1 MKQLRE
7 ESREEPELSTELLR
21 LVPERR
27 TRALFSTSSWKMH
40 LTMQVVTEMVMDM
53 EAVFLMR
60 LLGAA
65 MPTEGAAS
73 LQRGLTLQRPLR
85 EATGRPRGWQES
97 NSFEGSGETTLSRQ
111 AQD

>member
-1 MKQLRE
+1 MRQLRE
-7 ESREEPELSTELLR
+7 ESREEPELSTKLLR
-21 LVPERR
+21 LVPEMR

-40 LTMQVVTEMVMDM
+40 LTMQVVTEMVTDM

-65 MPTEGAAS
+65 VLTEVAAS
-73 LQRGLTLQRPLR
+73 LQRGLSLQRPLR
-85 EATGRPRGWQES
+85 EATSRPRGCQES

-111 AQD
+111 T